1 MLAKDFAEVIMNDW
15 LDDYELVV
23 EVDGKQHAIQRV
35 ETDGKRICILIAEDE
50 GGIANDTRT

>member
-23 EVDGKQHAIQRV
+23 EVACKQHAIQRV
-35 ETDGKRICILIAEDE
+35 ETDGKRICVLVAEDE
-50 GGIANDTRT
+50 